1 METVINNQLALVV
14 SETAVDSEIQQM
26 LLDRFTPFL
35 EQAAE
40 WKERAESL
48 VITDI
53 SQTREMKM
61 AREARLALREIRL
74 AADKT
79 RKELKEDSLR
89 YGRAVQG
96 VYNVIEAAISPIEKH
111 LEEQEKFKELY
122 ELKQRE
128 ALRLEREELV
138 KDYREYVIS
147 NINLGEITEED
158 FNRMLAGAKLQKQA
172 AEQAAIKAEEERQAR
187 IKAEAEE
194 RERLRI
200 ENERL
205 KAEAEERERERQV
218 ELDRLEMEQRKANI
232 EAAKLKK
239 EAEAKLASERAERER
254 LEAEL
259 KAKQE
264 AELKAEQ
271 ERQAAIEAELSKG
284 DKAKLSD
291 LISDLE
297 ALQSKYEFKAKK
309 NKALYKIVVEL
320 LGKIIV
326 YINSKNI

>member
-1 METVINNQLALVV
+1 MENTNNELAIVI
-14 SETAVDSEIQQM
+14 SETQVPEDMQKSLIEY
-26 LLDRFTPFL
+26 FTPFL
-35 EQAAE
+35 QQAAD
-40 WKERAESL
+40 WKEKAESL
-48 VITDI
+48 VVTDI
-53 SQTREMKM
+53 TQTHEMKM
-61 AREARLALREIRL
+61 AREARLAIREIRL

-79 RKELKEDSLR
+79 RKMLKEDSLK

-96 VYNVIEAAISPIEKH
+96 AYNVIEAVISPIESH
-111 LEEQEKFKELY
+111 LEKQEKFKELY
-122 ELKQRE
+122 ELRQKE
-128 ALRLEREELV
+128 KLRLEREELS
-138 KDYREYVIS
+138 KDVREYMIV
-147 NINLGEITEED
+147 NINLGEITQTD
-158 FNRMLAGAKLQKQA
+158 FERMLNGAILQKQA

-187 IKAEAEE
+187 LKQEAEE

-232 EAAKLKK
+232 AAAKLKK
-239 EAEAKLASERAERER
+239 EAEAKLAAERAERER

>member
-1 METVINNQLALVV
+1 MENTNNELAIVI
-14 SETAVDSEIQQM
+14 SETQVPEDMQKSLIEY
-26 LLDRFTPFL
+26 FTPFL
-35 EQAAE
+35 KQAAD
-40 WKERAESL
+40 WKEKAESL
-48 VITDI
+48 VVTDI
-53 SQTREMKM
+53 TQTHEMKM
-61 AREARLALREIRL
+61 AREARLAIREIRL

-79 RKELKEDSLR
+79 RKMLKEESLK

-96 VYNVIEAAISPIEKH
+96 AYNVIEAVISPIESH
-111 LEEQEKFKELY
+111 LEKQEKFKELY
-122 ELKQRE
+122 ELRQKE
-128 ALRLEREELV
+128 KLRLEREELS
-138 KDYREYVIS
+138 KDVREYMIV
-147 NINLGEITEED
+147 NINLGEITQTD
-158 FNRMLAGAKLQKQA
+158 FERMLNGAILQKQA

-187 IKAEAEE
+187 MEAEAEE
-194 RERLRI
+194 RDRLR
-200 ENERL
+200 
-205 KAEAEERERERQV
+205 V